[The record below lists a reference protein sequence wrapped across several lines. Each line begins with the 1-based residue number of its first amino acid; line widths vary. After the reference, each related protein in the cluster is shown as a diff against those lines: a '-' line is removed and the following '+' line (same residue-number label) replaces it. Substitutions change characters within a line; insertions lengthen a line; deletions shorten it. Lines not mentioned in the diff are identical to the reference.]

1 MLEQFVKTI
10 VQDLEMEEIPQ
21 KEAGNVY
28 QLQLNLQMTITLQEL
43 DPGLSLWSR
52 IGPCP
57 TAKRE
62 DLFIFLMKANFLGQ
76 GTGGSTIALDENE
89 NFLTLSSV
97 LPYDMNYKMFKDSL
111 EDFANYLDYW
121 REELIRHKKAAEEN
135 LL

>member
-1 MLEQFVKTI
+1 LLEQFLKTI

-28 QLQLNLQMTITLQEL
+28 QLQLNPQMTVTLQEL

-57 TAKRE
+57 AAKRE
-62 DLFIFLMKANFLGQ
+62 ELFIFLMKANFLGQ
-76 GTGGSTIALDENE
+76 GTGGSSIALDENE